1 MGYRFGVDDV
11 AFLRSRHGAKA
22 LEMVSALPLTD
33 RSMLA
38 DVTEAR
44 SRYAPHDAALIETVR
59 CRRRAAGKLCHAD
72 DLLLTDDALQQATA
86 SPVAGH
92 RATEIAA
99 RWPGAVVH
107 DVTCSI
113 GGELIELAAAPGIG
127 GVIGSDLDRVRL
139 AMARHNTVVQQ
150 STGVQQNTVAQQN
163 TVTRSAVDPK
173 SMAIGTGRVPTLLV
187 ADALTPTSRADVFL
201 ADPARRSGAGRVFR
215 LDALTPPLLDVLMT
229 YSGRPLVVK
238 CAPGLD
244 YQVLRDRFGFAG
256 QVQVTSLDSSVREA
270 CLWSGPGIDDGRRA
284 TVLRTD
290 ADGTVH
296 VWEITDAE
304 SDDVAVGEP
313 GTFLL
318 DPDGAVVRAGLV
330 RHYAHRHGLWQIDPH
345 IAYLTGDSVPD
356 GERGFRIIERLP
368 STGEKVLRKA
378 LAAYDCGSLEILV
391 RGLDV
396 DPDPL
401 RKRLKLKGSRPLAL
415 VLTRIGRKGV
425 GFVCEPGVRAG

>member
-11 AFLRSRHGAKA
+11 AFLRSRHGVKA

-59 CRRRAAGKLCHAD
+59 CRRRAAGKLRHAA

-86 SPVAGH
+86 SSVAGH
-92 RATEIAA
+92 RAAEVAS
-99 RWPGAVVH
+99 RFPGAVVH

-113 GGELIELAAAPGIG
+113 GGELIELAATPGIG

-139 AMARHNTVVQQ
+139 AMARHNTVARR
-150 STGVQQNTVAQQN
+150 NT
-163 TVTRSAVDPK
+163 
-173 SMAIGTGRVPTLLV
+173 AIGTGRVPTLVV
-187 ADALTPTSRADVFL
+187 ADALTPTSRADVVL
-201 ADPARRSGAGRVFR
+201 ADPARRSGTGRVFR

-229 YSGRPLVVK
+229 YAGRPLVVK

-284 TVLRTD
+284 TVMRTD
-290 ADGTVH
+290 ADGTVQ

-356 GERGFRIIERLP
+356 GERGFRIIERVP

-396 DPDPL
+396 DPDTL

-415 VLTRIGRKGV
+415 VLTRIGRKGA

>member
-1 MGYRFGVDDV
+1 
-11 AFLRSRHGAKA
+11 
-22 LEMVSALPLTD
+22 
-33 RSMLA
+33 
-38 DVTEAR
+38 
-44 SRYAPHDAALIETVR
+44 
-59 CRRRAAGKLCHAD
+59 
-72 DLLLTDDALQQATA
+72 
-86 SPVAGH
+86 
-92 RATEIAA
+92 
-99 RWPGAVVH
+99 
-107 DVTCSI
+107 
-113 GGELIELAAAPGIG
+113 
-127 GVIGSDLDRVRL
+127 
-139 AMARHNTVVQQ
+139 
-150 STGVQQNTVAQQN
+150 
-163 TVTRSAVDPK
+163 
-173 SMAIGTGRVPTLLV
+173 MAIGTGRVPTLLV

-201 ADPARRSGAGRVFR
+201 ADPARRSGTGRVFR

-229 YSGRPLVVK
+229 YAGRPLVVK

-284 TVLRTD
+284 TVMRTD
-290 ADGTVH
+290 ADGTVR

-304 SDDVAVGEP
+304 SDDVAVGDP

-378 LAAYDCGSLEILV
+378 LTSYDCGSLEILV

-396 DPDPL
+396 DPDSL